1 MHIDLEELYR
11 EYSAYLISIAYQ
23 MLGTIA
29 DAEDIVQQLF
39 LELQQHDIKHI
50 ENIKAYLARAVT
62 NRCINLLK
70 AAHKRREVYVGPW
83 LPEPQ
88 ITSSEENPLEL
99 IVKQETLSY
108 AILVLLER
116 LSVVERAVYVLREVL
131 GYSYEEIAETVHKSV
146 TNCRKIYSRA
156 QKKLQSELPS
166 ASIDRAR
173 ENELAQI
180 FVQASQTGSF
190 DRFIQMLA
198 EDAVLV
204 MDGGG
209 IVRAA
214 LRPIIGQQRIEALL
228 QGIAPKGYFAGH
240 LRAIQANGRIG
251 MLLVRENKP
260 VLVVC
265 FGWDQQQRIN
275 RVFMLSNPE
284 KLAHI
289 QL

>member
-23 MLGTIA
+23 MIGTIA

-88 ITSSEENPLEL
+88 ITSSEDNPLEL

-116 LSVVERAVYVLREVL
+116 LSAVERAVYVLREVL
-131 GYSYEEIAETVHKSV
+131 GYSYEEIAETVHKSAANRGAAAR
-146 TNCRKIYSRA
+146 NCA
-156 QKKLQSELPS
+156 
-166 ASIDRAR
+166 
-173 ENELAQI
+173 
-180 FVQASQTGSF
+180 
-190 DRFIQMLA
+190 
-198 EDAVLV
+198 
-204 MDGGG
+204 
-209 IVRAA
+209 
-214 LRPIIGQQRIEALL
+214 QRIFCRS
-228 QGIAPKGYFAGH
+228 FACHSSQWSYRHAACSG
-240 LRAIQANGRIG
+240 
-251 MLLVRENKP
+251 K
-260 VLVVC
+260 
-265 FGWDQQQRIN
+265 
-275 RVFMLSNPE
+275 
-284 KLAHI
+284 
-289 QL
+289 